1 MTIEHHSDVR
11 GYFRDRLVTA
21 MKRQRVH
28 TDERTEFYLVNLLAS
43 QAIRP
48 SDEAIRTP
56 LIEMLAQAS
65 ESTGAERLHKFRDVG
80 DSALYVS
87 GFFADH
93 LARRGV
99 NAQYAA
105 TLGGRAY
112 SLASSLVSRWA
123 PAAEAAFGDVYG
135 ELSEKF
141 DVFVRVFDD
150 VREETALRT
159 PQDIIRLYEK
169 WRQTGSPALA
179 ERLEKAGVFPQIQA
193 AKGGRVI
200 H

>member
-1 MTIEHHSDVR
+1 MNIEHHADVR
-11 GYFRDRLVTA
+11 GYFRDRLLTAMRRQKVTA
-21 MKRQRVH
+21 
-28 TDERTEFYLVNLLAS
+28 DERTEFYLVNLLAS

-48 SDEAIRTP
+48 NDETLRTP
-56 LIEMLAQAS
+56 LVDMLAQAAEAS
-65 ESTGAERLHKFRDVG
+65 GTERLYKFRELG

-93 LARRGV
+93 LQRRGV
-99 NAQYAA
+99 SAMYAE

-112 SLASSLVSRWA
+112 SLAGSLVLRWA
-123 PAAEAAFGDVYG
+123 PASEAAFGDVYV

-141 DVFVRVFDD
+141 GTFVRVFDD

-169 WRQTGSPALA
+169 WRQTRSPALA
-179 ERLEKAGVFPQIQA
+179 ERLEKAGVFPQIAA
-193 AKGGRVI
+193 AKGGTII